1 MHLFIIVVLLSML
14 NTFSYNSEINHY
26 HDLKGLTKVSR
37 AGIMIGE
44 PYHNG
49 IKIGIFFG
57 IEDKDDG
64 QED

>member
-1 MHLFIIVVLLSML
+1 ML

-37 AGIMIGE
+37 AEIMIGE